1 MRSMKAV
8 TFQLRAEDGAS
19 IHVYRWLPD
28 GDVRAIVQ
36 IAHGMAE
43 HAARYA
49 RFAEALTEAGYAV
62 YADDHRGHGKTA
74 ESGLVGHFADQH
86 GWGLVVS
93 DLRVLAKKAKEEH
106 PGKKLVLFG
115 HSMGSFFTQRLLQK
129 HSDELD
135 GVVLSGS
142 NAPGSLL
149 ERAGVQAAKFERARK
164 GPRSTSRTLTFL
176 SFGAFNDAFK
186 PARTDFDWL
195 SKDHAEV
202 DKYIA
207 DALCGFPCTT
217 QLWVDLLEGLQ
228 AIATSGFGGVRKDFP
243 IYLFA
248 GDKDPVGKAGKGV
261 TELYERLIS
270 AGLGRTSIRLYP
282 GGRHEMLNET
292 NRDEVMRDVIAFLDA
307 SV

>member
-1 MRSMKAV
+1 MKAD

-49 RFAEALTEAGYAV
+49 RLAEALTAVGYAV
-62 YADDHRGHGKTA
+62 YADDHRGHGKTSA
-74 ESGLVGHFADQH
+74 EDLGHFADHH

-93 DLRVLAKKAKEEH
+93 DLRMLGKKAKEEH
-106 PGKKLVLFG
+106 PGKKLVLMG
-115 HSMGSFFTQRLLQK
+115 HSMGSFFTQQLLQK
-129 HSDELD
+129 HSNELD

-142 NAPGSLL
+142 NAPGSIL
-149 ERAGVQAAKFERARK
+149 ERAGIGAAKLERTRK
-164 GPRSTSRTLTFL
+164 GPRGKSTLLAFL
-176 SFGAFNDAFK
+176 SFGSFNDAFK
-186 PARTDFDWL
+186 PTRTDFDWL

-207 DALCGFPCTT
+207 DPLCGFRCTN
-217 QLWVDLLEGLQ
+217 QLWVDLLEGLH

-270 AGLGRTSIRLYP
+270 AGLGRTTIRLYP
-282 GGRHEMLNET
+282 GGRHEMVNET
-292 NRDEVMRDVIAFLDA
+292 NRDQVTRDLIAFLDT
-307 SV
+307 V